1 MRRLRHLTG
10 QHRTPTINRLLG
22 GVLAFNAGAVNAGG
36 FLLVSMYTSHMT
48 GFVSIVAD
56 NLVLGNLTLVL
67 GAVGAL
73 LAFTLGAAVTAVL
86 VNWARHRHLR
96 SEFALPLLLEA
107 VLLLVFGLLGAT
119 LSRQTPFAV
128 PLTVLVLA
136 FTMGLQN
143 ALVSK
148 ISSSQIRT
156 THMTGVITDLGIE
169 LGKMFYWNRSARS
182 MESRV
187 RANRIKVRLFG
198 TLLAMFVAG
207 GLVGAAGFKYVGFI
221 WVVPLALMLL
231 TLSLPP
237 LYADFRRAARRK
249 ALALALKEGV

>member
-56 NLVLGNLTLVL
+56 NLILGNLTLVL

-119 LSRQTPFAV
+119 LNRQTPFAV

-169 LGKMFYWNRSARS
+169 LGKMFYWNRSASS

-198 TLLAMFVAG
+198 TLLAMFIAG

-249 ALALALKEGV
+249 ALALALKEGP